1 MLREN
6 YFSDYE
12 TQNATFF
19 FVERTTPVRD
29 PYDKVA
35 LMISRGATG
44 RIVCFNSLDEQIDVF
59 DLARVHGLRI
69 FEILRTVYMCS
80 ETYPGSAYASVFAG
94 TATAEQIVQ
103 VAESLARK
111 DVYDVER
118 IIEAICCNDATPE
131 SILLGMIER
140 AKKLSAV
147 TWRRRRRFTTLH
159 GRRRRG
165 ANNKTGHTRRVL
177 RMVSAALS
185 IHPRVPV
192 EKRAQLTKDLRRR
205 HVDVDSIYVDRG
217 LNGVGISFRMRNERK
232 TRVSYRYR
240 RRERLS
246 EMPARELERRVAR
259 CGRQM
264 IRYEK
269 ALRKRRAENRKKGR
283 A

>member
-1 MLREN
+1 
-6 YFSDYE
+6 
-12 TQNATFF
+12 
-19 FVERTTPVRD
+19 
-29 PYDKVA
+29 
-35 LMISRGATG
+35 
-44 RIVCFNSLDEQIDVF
+44 
-59 DLARVHGLRI
+59 
-69 FEILRTVYMCS
+69 
-80 ETYPGSAYASVFAG
+80 
-94 TATAEQIVQ
+94 
-103 VAESLARK
+103 
-111 DVYDVER
+111 
-118 IIEAICCNDATPE
+118 
-131 SILLGMIER
+131 
-140 AKKLSAV
+140 
-147 TWRRRRRFTTLH
+147 
-159 GRRRRG
+159 
-165 ANNKTGHTRRVL
+165 
-177 RMVSAALS
+177 MVSAALS